1 MFTQWI
7 TDQVGDDPDLLAAVV
22 PDYPPTGKRALQD
35 NGSWLRTLRRDHVHL
50 VRAGAQ
56 RLTEDGIVDSTGTFH
71 RADVIVW
78 ATGFRPNDFLTPL
91 RVTGRD
97 LHRFWGERPRAHLGV
112 TVPGFPNFFLLYG
125 PGTNLASGG
134 SIIFAAECAVRLIM
148 CCLRLLTTSDGRRI
162 EVRAE
167 AFDACTAE
175 AREEMS
181 RKVWAS
187 PHIAHNYYRDDAGEV
202 TGLNPFRLVD
212 YWRWTS
218 APDPGEYEI
227 G

>member
-97 LHRFWGERPRAHLGV
+97 GRDLHRF
-112 TVPGFPNFFLLYG
+112 
-125 PGTNLASGG
+125 
-134 SIIFAAECAVRLIM
+134 
-148 CCLRLLTTSDGRRI
+148 
-162 EVRAE
+162 
-167 AFDACTAE
+167 
-175 AREEMS
+175 
-181 RKVWAS
+181 
-187 PHIAHNYYRDDAGEV
+187 
-202 TGLNPFRLVD
+202 
-212 YWRWTS
+212 
-218 APDPGEYEI
+218 
-227 G
+227 